1 MLRARTGK
9 GSYCQNE
16 ETTWNME
23 APDVCW
29 TAFETYTYYLSA
41 VFTLE
46 WFPKL

>member
-1 MLRARTGK
+1 MRRQLG
-9 GSYCQNE
+9 
-16 ETTWNME
+16 TWKLQMS
-23 APDVCW
+23 AG